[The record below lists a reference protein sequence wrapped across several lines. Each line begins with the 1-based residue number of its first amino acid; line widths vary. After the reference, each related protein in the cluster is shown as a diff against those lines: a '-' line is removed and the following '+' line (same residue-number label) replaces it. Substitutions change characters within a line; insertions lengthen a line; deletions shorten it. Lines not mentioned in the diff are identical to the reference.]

1 MYLGCWMSI
10 SVEVISHV
18 GRAAASSV
26 CGELGSDSL
35 SDVSDEDWSR
45 LPILD
50 KKRTIVTRLYNMLIE
65 IQDGTFMCFE
75 IRNDTAY
82 PQLRTFDLRLS
93 SVNVNPWYGRSV
105 TCRIANLFFERIRR
119 ISGMVSRQS
128 LVEAHLESLCVTF
141 SYVLCKT
148 TACYISNF
156 FDRPLSNIQLSP
168 KNNSVVLHS
177 SVIPFE
183 IISSSTN

>member
-1 MYLGCWMSI
+1 MALLCASKFGMTQHIRSFAT
-10 SVEVISHV
+10 SHL
-18 GRAAASSV
+18 RSEI
-26 CGELGSDSL
+26 ELGECNSL
-35 SDVSDEDWSR
+35 
-45 LPILD
+45 
-50 KKRTIVTRLYNMLIE
+50 
-65 IQDGTFMCFE
+65 
-75 IRNDTAY
+75 IR
-82 PQLRTFDLRLS
+82 
-93 SVNVNPWYGRSV
+93 RSV